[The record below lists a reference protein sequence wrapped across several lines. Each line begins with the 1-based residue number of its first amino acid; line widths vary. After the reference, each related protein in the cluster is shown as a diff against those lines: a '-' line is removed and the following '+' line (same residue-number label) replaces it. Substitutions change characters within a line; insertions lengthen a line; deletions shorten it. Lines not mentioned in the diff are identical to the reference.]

1 MACALKIPFNPGING
16 AYLIRKAPSRVFPC
30 NTNTVTYWYGGAHA
44 IYQGVGS
51 LGLQKGDIVLVPAYS
66 CGSEIAP
73 LLAAGL
79 NLEYYRSLPDL
90 SPDFAHL
97 ESLCTKKPKAL
108 FIIHY
113 FGFPQPLDALI
124 VFKKKHDLYLIE
136 DNAHGLFSMDH
147 FGNPLGSSGDIAIFS
162 FTKFLPLA
170 DGGALVI
177 NHKNGNKTIKAGT
190 PPHLY
195 PIAKKVAGKTA
206 CELIK
211 IIGEK
216 NTKVANVLKTQLLD
230 RFSGEPDMDRFEE
243 SGWDMPG
250 IVDKYLDFDP
260 VRANWRMSSVSRY
273 LLERQPHR
281 SIIHRRR
288 RNFNLLLDLCKK
300 INENLMP
307 LFQNLPKGV
316 CPLLF
321 PVQTRDSLS
330 LYHFLRS
337 RGVEALR
344 FWRFFHFDHPQER
357 FPFETAL
364 KKNIIALPIHQD
376 ISINNVLYMADLLRE
391 WSIAHGRTS
400 WFSKNESDCRI

>member
-1 MACALKIPFNPGING
+1 MACTFEIPFNPRISG
-16 AYLIRKAPSRVFPC
+16 AYLIRKAPGGVFPC
-30 NTNTVTYWYGGAHA
+30 NMNNATYWYGGAQA
-44 IYQGVGS
+44 IYQGVRS

-79 NLEYYRSLPDL
+79 NLAYYRCLSDL
-90 SPDFAHL
+90 SPDFSHL
-97 ESLCTKKPKAL
+97 EFLCAKTPKAL
-108 FIIHY
+108 LIIHY
-113 FGFPQPLDALI
+113 FGFPQPLSELI
-124 VFKKKHDLYLIE
+124 DFKQKHDLYLIE
-136 DNAHGLFSMDH
+136 DNAHGLYSMDR

-162 FTKFLPLA
+162 FTKSLPLA
-170 DGGALVI
+170 DGGALVV
-177 NHKNGNKTIKAGT
+177 NRKNGNGAINGGT

-206 CELIK
+206 CQLIK
-211 IIGEK
+211 IIEKK

-230 RFSGEPDMDRFEE
+230 RFSAEPDMDRFEE

-260 VRANWRMSSVSRY
+260 VRANWRMSSVSRF
-273 LLERQPHR
+273 LVEHQPYR
-281 SIIHRRR
+281 SIIHDRRS
-288 RNFNLLLDLCKK
+288 NFKRLLELCKGT
-300 INENLMP
+300 NENLMP
-307 LFQNLPKGV
+307 LFSNLPQGV

-344 FWRFFHFDHPQER
+344 FWRFFHFDHPQDR

-364 KKNIIALPIHQD
+364 KKDVIALPIHQD
-376 ISINNVLYMADLLRE
+376 ISTTNVLYIADLLRE
-391 WSIAHGRTS
+391 WSVNHGRTS
-400 WFSKNESDCRI
+400 RFSKKKADCRT